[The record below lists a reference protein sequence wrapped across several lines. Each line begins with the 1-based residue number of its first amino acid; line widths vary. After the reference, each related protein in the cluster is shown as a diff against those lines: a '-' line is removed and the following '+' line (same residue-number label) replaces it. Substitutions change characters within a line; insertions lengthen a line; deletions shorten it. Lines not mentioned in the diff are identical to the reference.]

1 MNNLGG
7 WYNTNFTTDET
18 DAVALETVTKAEMIE
33 VYEKYLLRGSPSR
46 RTLAVHM
53 ISRRLE
59 VALPLP
65 EETMEIVD
73 IHAFKAGLD
82 WTPGAAPVVPHM
94 RNIPDSRM

>member
-1 MNNLGG
+1 M
-7 WYNTNFTTDET
+7 
-18 DAVALETVTKAEMIE
+18 LETVTRAQMID
-33 VYEKYLLRGSPSR
+33 VYERYLLQEGPSR

-65 EETMEIVD
+65 EETIEIVD

-82 WTPGAAPVVPHM
+82 STPGAAPVARHAP
-94 RNIPDSRM
+94 NIPNSRV